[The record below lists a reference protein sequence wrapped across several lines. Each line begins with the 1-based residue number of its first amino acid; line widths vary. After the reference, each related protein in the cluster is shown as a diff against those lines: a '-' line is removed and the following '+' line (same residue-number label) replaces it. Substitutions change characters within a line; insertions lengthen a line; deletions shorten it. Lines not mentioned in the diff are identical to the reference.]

1 MNLKVKNNI
10 KKNRLYFTFSGK
22 PTKEE
27 MDRLYTD
34 VRFNV
39 SDLKQGFDVIS
50 DFSKCE
56 LVHLNGI
63 KTFIKIMNYLLVNGV
78 GEVVRVINE
87 NSLRIPVKVGH
98 PFRFNLGH

>member
-1 MNLKVKNNI
+1 MNLKIKNNI
-10 KKNRLYFTFSGK
+10 KKNRLYFTFSGM

-39 SDLKQGFDVIS
+39 SDLQPGFDVIS
-50 DFSKCE
+50 DFSECK

-63 KTFIKIMNYLLVNGV
+63 KTFVKIMNYLLVNGV
-78 GEVVRVINE
+78 GEVVKSYKR
-87 NSLRIPVKVGH
+87 K
-98 PFRFNLGH
+98 